1 MSVEQELVANIKA
14 LVGKVTLD
22 DLFRTKCKIEILYT
36 HYAIRKITIAPCCN
50 IFHVYVIEIH
60 TSGGDICQ
68 FHVSE
73 DVMKS

>member
-1 MSVEQELVANIKA
+1 MSVEPELVANIKA

-22 DLFRTKCKIEILYT
+22 DLFRTKGKLEILYT
-36 HYAIRKITIAPCCN
+36 QHVIRKITIAPCCN
-50 IFHVYVIEIH
+50 VSHVYVIEIH

-68 FHVSE
+68 FHVLE